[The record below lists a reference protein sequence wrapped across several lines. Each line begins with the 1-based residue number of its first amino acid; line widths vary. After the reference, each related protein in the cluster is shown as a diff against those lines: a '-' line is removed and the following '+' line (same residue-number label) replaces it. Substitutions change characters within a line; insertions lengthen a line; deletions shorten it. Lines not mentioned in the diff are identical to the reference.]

1 MTAMKLMPS
10 RKKHIAMP
18 TLAMSIPAIEGPMI
32 RAPLKAE
39 LLSEIA
45 FIKSS
50 RLVISMT
57 NDCRAGMS
65 NAIVTPPNDR
75 EHDDLPW
82 LHVSAPDEH
91 RHGERQDHRS
101 RSV

>member
-1 MTAMKLMPS
+1 M
-10 RKKHIAMP
+10 
-18 TLAMSIPAIEGPMI
+18 
-32 RAPLKAE
+32 RAALKTE

-65 NAIVTPPNDR
+65 KAIVTPPMMAM
-75 EHDDLPW
+75 HDDLPRF
-82 LHVSAPDEH
+82 HVPAPNE
-91 RHGERQDHRS
+91 QPPS
-101 RSV
+101 RATESSSRFE